1 MPMQQLT
8 PIRNEADLLAALSLI
23 DQLAE
28 SDPKLG
34 TPAGD
39 LLDAVA
45 TLVEAYER
53 KHHPVE
59 PLLEPIGAIE
69 FRMEQAGLKPVDL
82 VPMIG
87 NLNRVYEV
95 LNGKRKLTLRM
106 IRNLNQGLGIP
117 LTALVGKAPDKSR
130 VAMASEEQRP
140 NPKTSPS
147 RVTLCS

>member
-1 MPMQQLT
+1 MNKLT
-8 PIRNEADLLAALSLI
+8 PIRSDADLLAALALI

-28 SDPKLG
+28 GDPALG

-45 TLVEAYER
+45 TLVEAYEHR
-53 KHHPVE
+53 HHPVE

-69 FRMEQAGLKPVDL
+69 FRMEQAGLKPADL

-95 LNGKRKLTLRM
+95 LNGKRPLTLRM

-117 LTALVGKAPDKSR
+117 LEALVGKAPAETSAAK
-130 VAMASEEQRP
+130 AS
-140 NPKTSPS
+140 
-147 RVTLCS
+147 